1 MGFLIYT
8 FRFKNYAPMENSIVR
23 KLKYHEDRIGTL
35 FRKICK
41 LEEAGGGTETDPI
54 FSASAAFGIS
64 SGDINN
70 WNDATGLAHEHFNKT
85 TLDGIT
91 VSRVNNWDSAYT
103 ATQSLSTTYFPLVG
117 GTITGTAGNG
127 FIGLSLQSSA
137 PTVPATG
144 VRLFSD
150 STSRFSWKTPLDA
163 FTRTITTTA
172 AITADRVWSFPDS
185 SGEVMVSG
193 PAQTMAGV
201 KTFSSNIS
209 HGGNITPT
217 VNGTRLLG
225 SASFQYLSAYTRAVI
240 GDSLFIGANSTTNLT
255 FGYNGGANISATLF
269 NGGNFLIQNGGTHT
283 NAGYLLDVTGTTRLN
298 GNVTVGGSV
307 NPDGDA
313 TRNLGSQ
320 TARWQLFVSTLLKGN
335 NTNGMNFAGA
345 TGSDVFLRFQPTTHN
360 AVFQN
365 AGAGIA
371 ETGYRVSIDGT
382 SATNGAF
389 QVTNGVS
396 SFGGNVSITGNLLM
410 SGQILPDS
418 DNTRTLGSS
427 TLRMSTVYAIH
438 VSKGN
443 IGNSF
448 NLAVTNTTD
457 IYMRVQP
464 TTNNFV
470 FQQSGTA
477 PAETGY
483 KVTVDG
489 TGAAN
494 GALFVNNGTATF
506 SGSILA
512 SGNGTIDIGTTS
524 NRIANIYTLSV
535 RGNGTLRLTAGTT
548 NSIVFSQTADTNT
561 IGQFFATTGAL
572 GLQAP
577 AALMTDDGVNR
588 LQVAGSVKATQ
599 YRLSALNTAPTSATD
614 TGTLGEIRIDASFIY
629 VATATN
635 TWKRAA
641 LTTW

>member
-1 MGFLIYT
+1 
-8 FRFKNYAPMENSIVR
+8 MENSIVR
-23 KLKYHEDRIGTL
+23 KLKYHEDRLREL

-41 LEEAGGGTETDPI
+41 LEEAGGVTETDPI

-70 WNDATGLAHEHFNKT
+70 WNDATGLAHEHFNKS
-85 TLDGIT
+85 TLDTIT

-117 GTITGTAGNG
+117 GTITGTSGNG

-137 PTVPATG
+137 PTAPATG

-150 STSRFSWKTPLDA
+150 SASRFSWKTPLDA
-163 FTRTITTTA
+163 FTRTITTTV

-217 VNGTRLLG
+217 VNGTRLIG
-225 SASFQYLSAYTRAVI
+225 SSTFQYLSAYTRAVI
-240 GDSLFIGANSTTNLT
+240 GDSLFVGANGSTNLT
-255 FGYNGGANISATLF
+255 FGYNGGSNVSATLF

-382 SATNGAF
+382 SAINGAF

-470 FQQSGTA
+470 FQQIGTA
-477 PAETGY
+477 PSETGY
-483 KVTVDG
+483 KVTIDG

-494 GALFVNNGTATF
+494 GALFVNNGIATF
-506 SGSILA
+506 AGHVMPSTNLSL
-512 SGNGTIDIGTTS
+512 DIGATS
-524 NRIANIYTLSV
+524 FRWNQIYVGAV

-548 NSIVFSQTADTNT
+548 NSIIFSQTADANT
-561 IGQFFATTGAL
+561 VGQFFSTTGNFA
-572 GLQAP
+572 LQAP
-577 AALMTDDGVNR
+577 GALPTDDTIHR
-588 LQVAGSVKATQ
+588 LQVNGKVKITD
-599 YRLSALNTAPTSATD
+599 APTYAD
-614 TGTLGEIRIDASFIY
+614 NA
-629 VATATN
+629 
-635 TWKRAA
+635 AA
-641 LTTW
+641 LAGGLIVGSIYKQSDGNLRIVI